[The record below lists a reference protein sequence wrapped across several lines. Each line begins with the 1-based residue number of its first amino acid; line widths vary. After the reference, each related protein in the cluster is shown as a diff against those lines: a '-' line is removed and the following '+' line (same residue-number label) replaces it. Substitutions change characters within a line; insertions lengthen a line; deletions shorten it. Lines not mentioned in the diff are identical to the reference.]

1 MRCGTDH
8 MIGTYFNSNS
18 DARSR
23 IQVNLLKGR
32 RGNADANGLVRPSP
46 RSHIIFYDYDDL
58 LLCVHYISYI
68 NYLTFF

>member
-8 MIGTYFNSNS
+8 MIGTYFNGNS

-32 RGNADANGLVRPSP
+32 RGKADANGLVRPSP

-58 LLCVHYISYI
+58 LLCVHYIFCI
-68 NYLTFF
+68 N